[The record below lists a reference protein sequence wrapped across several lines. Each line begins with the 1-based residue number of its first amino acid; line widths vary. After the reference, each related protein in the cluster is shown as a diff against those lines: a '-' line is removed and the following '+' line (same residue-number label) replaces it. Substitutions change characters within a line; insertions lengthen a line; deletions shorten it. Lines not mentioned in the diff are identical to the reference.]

1 MTTVYHCIYL
11 LGTFHEDGL
20 FSYCFHEYDTFK
32 SMDSNETVSLANVAL
47 INS

>member
-20 FSYCFHEYDTFK
+20 FSCFDEYDTSK